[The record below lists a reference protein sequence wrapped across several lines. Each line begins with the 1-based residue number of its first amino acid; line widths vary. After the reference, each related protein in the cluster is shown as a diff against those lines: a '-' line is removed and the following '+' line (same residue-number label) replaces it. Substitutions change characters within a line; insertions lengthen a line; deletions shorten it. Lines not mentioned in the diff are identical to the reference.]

1 VKPVTVRGKQFRPVS
16 SLVIVAAATLV
27 ALTLIIAWTVL
38 PATVSLEVGQ
48 LAKRDIEA
56 PRTIVNRPATER
68 LREEA
73 RKAYVKN
80 APNNPDNYE
89 INQAYAYMAEE
100 AVDAAFEAVKNAR
113 AAAGTGASATQIGR
127 ASRDLIEADNLL
139 DLTAS
144 DMTLL
149 AGIAP
154 SQLEAARHIAVTLTA
169 NTMRQVRVTE
179 ANLQQVIE
187 GIPDDLTRLGLDPE
201 HNRAATTIVSK
212 AIKPN
217 LSLDLARVERA
228 AAAEADKVQPVYVH
242 KGQNIIRRGDVADT
256 DQIAI
261 LEDLGLLG
269 AGRNVMGWV
278 GVAGMVSVGMLYVGL
293 YSRSFTR
300 RVNLDANI
308 LALLAIACAVVLLAA
323 GLLANLA
330 PSRFASQLVPT
341 AYATMVVSALV
352 SLEAALALNVPLSI
366 LVGMVLGGEAFAML
380 ASLLAGAAG
389 AYSVSGLKD
398 RVSMTRAAAYVG
410 GSMVVSSLL
419 FGLVTGDGEVLS
431 VWYVGIANGII
442 STVMTLGCLP
452 FFESLFGLV
461 SPMRLLELSNPGHP
475 LLKRLLMEAPGT
487 YHHSILVGNL
497 AETAAQAVGAD
508 ALLVRVGAL
517 YHDVGKLKRPFFF
530 VENQFAQGNPH
541 DKISP
546 ALSTLVITSHAKD
559 GVELARQHRLPPA
572 VIDIVR
578 QHHGTGLVQYFYAL
592 AAAGSG
598 GAKDTT
604 VAEDDFRYPGP
615 APQSTEAAIV
625 MLADSVE
632 AAVRSMPDVSPWQV
646 KSMVRKIIWGK
657 LNDGQL
663 DHCNLTLRDLHS
675 IENAFLG
682 VLSGIYHERIEYPD
696 LPQRRPDQA
705 EGDAAN
711 AGGDNQPTEQG
722 IGQRGADEADLPGR
736 DNGHE
741 DDHAR

>member
-1 VKPVTVRGKQFRPVS
+1 MAVRSKLLRPVS
-16 SLVIVAAATLV
+16 SFVIVTAATLV

-48 LAKRDIEA
+48 LAKRDIAA
-56 PRTIVNRPATER
+56 PRTIVNRPETER
-68 LREEA
+68 LREDA

-80 APNNPDNYE
+80 APSDPENYE

-100 AVDAAFEAVKNAR
+100 AVDSAFDAVTRAR
-113 AAAGTGASATQIGR
+113 NEEGSGASASQIGR
-127 ASRDLIEADNLL
+127 AARDLISADNLL
-139 DLTAS
+139 DLSDS
-144 DMTLL
+144 DMVLL

-154 SQLEAARHIAVTLTA
+154 AGLEAARRVAVTFTA
-169 NTMRQVRVTE
+169 NTMRELRITE
-179 ANLQQVIE
+179 TDLQQVVM
-187 GIPDDLTRLGLDPE
+187 GIPDDLTRLGLDRDYS
-201 HNRAATTIVSK
+201 RAVSAIVAK
-212 AIKPN
+212 AIRPN

-228 AAAEADKVQPVYVH
+228 ATSEADRVQPIYVH
-242 KGQNIIRRGDVADT
+242 KGQSIIRRGDVADA

-261 LEDLGLLG
+261 LEDLGLVG

-278 GVAGMVSVGMLYVGL
+278 GVAGMVGISMLYVAA
-293 YSRSFTR
+293 YSHSFMR
-300 RVNLDANI
+300 RVSLDANT
-308 LALLAIACAVVLLAA
+308 LALLAIASAVVLLAA

-330 PSRFASQLVPT
+330 PAKFAAQLVPT
-341 AYATMVVSALV
+341 AFATMLVSALV

-366 LVGMVLGGEAFAML
+366 LVGIVLGGDAFAML
-380 ASLLAGAAG
+380 ANLLAGAAG

-410 GSMVVSSLL
+410 GMMAITSLL
-419 FGLVTGDGEVLS
+419 YGLVSGDGEVMS
-431 VWYVGIANGII
+431 VWYVGLANGII

-508 ALLVRVGAL
+508 TLLVRVGAL
-517 YHDVGKLKRPFFF
+517 YHDAGKLKRPYFF

-572 VIDIVR
+572 VTDIIR
-578 QHHGTGLVQYFYAL
+578 QHHGTGLVQYFYAR

-598 GAKDTT
+598 GTKDVA

-615 APQSTEAAIV
+615 VPQSVEAAIV

-632 AAVRSMPDVSPWQV
+632 AAVRSMPDTSPWQV
-646 KSMVRKIIWGK
+646 KSMVKKIVWGK

-663 DHCNLTLRDLHS
+663 DQCDLTLRDLHS

-682 VLSGIYHERIEYPD
+682 VLTGIYHERVEYPD
-696 LPQRRPDQA
+696 LPQRKEEDA
-705 EGDAAN
+705 EGDAPN
-711 AGGDNQPTEQG
+711 AGGDNQQTGQG
-722 IGQRGADEADLPGR
+722 AGERGDGESDQPGS
-736 DNGHE
+736 DDGPE
-741 DDHAR
+741 DDHAH

>member
-1 VKPVTVRGKQFRPVS
+1 MTVRGKPFRPVS
-16 SLVIVAAATLV
+16 SFVIVAAATLA

-38 PATVSLEVGQ
+38 PATVSLEAGQ

-56 PRTIVNRPATER
+56 PRTVVNRPATER

-89 INQAYAYMAEE
+89 INQAYSYMAEE
-100 AVDAAFEAVKNAR
+100 AVDAAFDAVKRAR
-113 AAAGTGASATQIGR
+113 AEAGAGASAAQVGR
-127 ASRDLIEADNLL
+127 AARDLIQADNLL
-139 DLTAS
+139 DLS
-144 DMTLL
+144 DADMALL

-154 SQLEAARHIAVTLTA
+154 AELETARHFAVTLTA
-169 NTMRQVRVTE
+169 NTMRELRITE
-179 ANLQQVIE
+179 ANLQQVLM
-187 GIPDDLTRLGLDPE
+187 GVPDDLTRLGLDPDY
-201 HNRAATTIVSK
+201 NRAVASIVAK
-212 AIKPN
+212 AVKPN

-228 AAAEADKVQPVYVH
+228 AAAEADRVQPVYVH
-242 KGQNIIRRGDVADT
+242 KGQNIIRRGDVADA

-278 GVAGMVSVGMLYVGL
+278 GVAGMVSAGMLYVGL
-293 YSRSFTR
+293 YSHSFAR
-300 RVNLDANI
+300 RVPLDANT

-330 PSRFASQLVPT
+330 PAQFAAQLAPT
-341 AYATMVVSALV
+341 AFATMVVSALV
-352 SLEAALALNVPLSI
+352 SLEAALAVNVPLSI
-366 LVGMVLGGEAFAML
+366 LVGMALGGDAFAML

-398 RVSMTRAAAYVG
+398 RVSMTRAVAYVG
-410 GSMVVSSLL
+410 GAMMAASLL
-419 FGLVTGDGEVLS
+419 YGLVAGDGEVLS

-452 FFESLFGLV
+452 FFESLFGMV

-475 LLKRLLMEAPGT
+475 LLRRLLMEAPGT

-517 YHDVGKLKRPFFF
+517 YHDAGKLKRPFFF

-572 VIDIVR
+572 VTDIIR
-578 QHHGTGLVQYFYAL
+578 QHHGTGLVQYFYAR

-598 GAKDTT
+598 GAKDAAI
-604 VAEDDFRYPGP
+604 AEEDFRYPGP
-615 APQSTEAAIV
+615 VPQSTEAAIV

-632 AAVRSMPDVSPWQV
+632 AAVRSMQDVSPWQV
-646 KSMVRKIIWGK
+646 KSMVRKVIWGK

-663 DHCNLTLRDLHS
+663 DQCNLTLRDLHS
-675 IENAFLG
+675 IESAFLG
-682 VLSGIYHERIEYPD
+682 VLSGIYHERVEYPD
-696 LPQRRPDQA
+696 LPQRRPDDA

-711 AGGDNQPTEQG
+711 AGGDNQSTEQG
-722 IGQRGADEADLPGR
+722 VGERGAGQGDQPGS
-736 DNGHE
+736 DYGHE
-741 DDHAR
+741 DDHAQ